1 MQRSKSLSLEHLVGT
16 NQEGW
21 WNFDAEYLCSRQIDD
36 HFELRRLLHRQLRG
50 AGTLQNLANIDAG
63 LTICFANACAIANQ
77 ATSIGILSPRVDCWQ
92 GMPDTKGSNL
102 VTSEL

>member
-1 MQRSKSLSLEHLVGT
+1 VELRCRVSLQSSD
-16 NQEGW
+16 
-21 WNFDAEYLCSRQIDD
+21 FDD

-50 AGTLQNLANIDAG
+50 AGTFQNLANIDAG

-77 ATSIGILSPRVDCWQ
+77 ATSIRILSPGVDCWQ
-92 GMPDTKGSNL
+92 SMPDTKGSNL